1 MGNRFNTA
9 AGIARQFSAEHV
21 KDLSRHTVSR
31 CLREFGLKAHSAVTK
46 PLISRKNQKAR
57 LRNMLCGQR
66 RSGAKFTSVMKA
78 SLIYLGLM
86 GNIMFV
92 VKLRKD
98 WTQSAWKVEGEVSWL
113 GGCLQ
118 FQFLQQELG
127 LLYSYMAYRVNANVY
142 QNLLQQHA
150 VPSLQASPNQPAI
163 FMQDSA
169 PRHTAKW
176 IKQFLEAENI
186 EIMKWPAQSP
196 DLNLIENLWKIIG
209 DKVMAKKPTT
219 VTKLWKRLEEK
230 WTRMQREKLVMS
242 CCADEP
248 KSLHFLLIFDCCN
261 LQKF

>member
-78 SLIYLGLM
+78 RLIYLGLM

-98 WTQSAWKVEGEVSWL
+98 WTQSAWKVEEEVSWFGDVFGVGPFIQL
-113 GGCLQ
+113 HG
-118 FQFLQQELG
+118 
-127 LLYSYMAYRVNANVY
+127 RVNGNVY

-230 WTRMQREKLVMS
+230 WTRMQCEKLVMS
-242 CCADEP
+242 CGADELKLWRASTLP
-248 KSLHFLLIFDCCN
+248 TNFCLL
-261 LQKF
+261 